1 MVLLG
6 WSSCGKAGTL
16 CAWVGLI
23 GEFVRSGPNN
33 NLAFIAEPEPEL
45 LSTRTPQFDENLAH
59 GGSSDPDLRPG
70 CLNTWMGS
78 DVLAHLEGS
87 GVSGMEV
94 GEKGREEEG
103 WGGGG
108 GRKGRGLGGEGRR
121 EGAKGREG
129 RGMEGG
135 GSGAGRR
142 RGEVGEEGRGGRRG
156 GAVEEV
162 RGGVGEGREEEGG
175 EGGGGRGGRVGE
187 GGAGTGAGVSCVI
200 RTTCRNFQTCS
211 TCASRYRR
219 IQGRS
224 SPEQHGSKFSG
235 ERERQR

>member
-108 GRKGRGLGGEGRR
+108 GRK
-121 EGAKGREG
+121 EG
-129 RGMEGG
+129 RGQGQA
-135 GSGAGRR
+135 SPASY
-142 RGEVGEEGRGGRRG
+142 
-156 GAVEEV
+156 AP
-162 RGGVGEGREEEGG
+162 
-175 EGGGGRGGRVGE
+175 RVGISRRAAPVL
-187 GGAGTGAGVSCVI
+187 AGTGGSRVGVP
-200 RTTCRNFQTCS
+200 RNNTDLSFP
-211 TCASRYRR
+211 A
-219 IQGRS
+219 
-224 SPEQHGSKFSG
+224 
-235 ERERQR
+235 RERDRDRD